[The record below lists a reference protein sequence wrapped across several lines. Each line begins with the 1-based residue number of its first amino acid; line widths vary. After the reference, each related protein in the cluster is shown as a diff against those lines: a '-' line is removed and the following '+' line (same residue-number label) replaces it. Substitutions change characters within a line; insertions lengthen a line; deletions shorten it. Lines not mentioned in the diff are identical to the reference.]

1 MTRDITLKTLA
12 RNAEPYDPSVAEKGY
27 LLKFVEEDSSLEE
40 QFKKEI
46 NSEFLKRVDEV
57 GKCYFVINFRS
68 YKNKR
73 ELPKKL
79 RLGYCGR
86 ENVPL
91 ISLDI

>member
-1 MTRDITLKTLA
+1 MDEQYNWNLQDIFE
-12 RNAEPYDPSVAEKGY
+12 N
-27 LLKFVEEDSSLEE
+27 EE

-46 NSEFLKRVDEV
+46 NSEFLKRIDEV